1 MVHPKKKINSG
12 REDLATMAGGSGALT
27 EDIVISILL
36 RLPIASCIAR
46 FRCVSR
52 SWRKLLSDPDLIRKI
67 LFFQTSD
74 DRNNLKILITGKEGT
89 GSADRSSIYSYET
102 LRPIAGHGD
111 DLPKPDGDGVL
122 QLIGCCG
129 GIFCISYLKHSR
141 VGYDSNDI
149 VLWNPLTS
157 ETKFLP
163 PGPHHPARTP
173 YTRPLLIHYGA
184 EYFGFGFDP
193 ETNDYKVL
201 RVSHFERAYTDDD
214 EECDPREIYHGDFPL
229 VFTEVYS
236 LKNDSWKTLDV
247 SNDEVVSEY
256 EGVKYIHQQWN
267 LHQSCEASRN
277 DKCYWFQSTS
287 EVCDLVSFDMS
298 TEVFEHTLVSP
309 PQSLDDRCDFTM
321 SCFMVKGTIM
331 VTFYNETH
339 DETWGMLKYG
349 VAESWTKLFTI
360 SSENDNLLISHLE
373 VWKDG
378 TYICC
383 CEERFSHCAPIKIFI
398 CDLATGKN
406 IHEFDENEDRDYSF
420 KARIFTPTQVSLSLL

>member
-1 MVHPKKKINSG
+1 
-12 REDLATMAGGSGALT
+12 MAGGSGALT

-193 ETNDYKVL
+193 ET
-201 RVSHFERAYTDDD
+201 
-214 EECDPREIYHGDFPL
+214 YHGDFPL

-267 LHQSCEASRN
+267 TCRN
-277 DKCYWFQSTS
+277 DKCYWFMLVNG
-287 EVCDLVSFDMS
+287 VCELVSFDMS
-298 TEVFEHTLVSP
+298 TELFEYVYVSL
-309 PQSLDDRCDFTM
+309 PQSLGLRNYAM
-321 SCFMVKGTIM
+321 SCVMLKGMVL
-331 VTFYNETH
+331 VTFAGENH
-339 DETWGMLKYG
+339 NETWGMLKYG
-349 VAESWTKLFTI
+349 VFESWTKLFTSSKDDNWQI
-360 SSENDNLLISHLE
+360 SQLE
-373 VWKDG
+373 IWKDG
-378 TYICC
+378 TYICS
-383 CEERFSHCAPIKIFI
+383 FNSNDAPSSNRIFV
-398 CDLATGKN
+398 CDLATSET
-406 IHEFDENEDRDYSF
+406 IRDHVEIEGTNCNF
-420 KARIFTPTQVSLSLL
+420 EACIFTPTRVSLSLL